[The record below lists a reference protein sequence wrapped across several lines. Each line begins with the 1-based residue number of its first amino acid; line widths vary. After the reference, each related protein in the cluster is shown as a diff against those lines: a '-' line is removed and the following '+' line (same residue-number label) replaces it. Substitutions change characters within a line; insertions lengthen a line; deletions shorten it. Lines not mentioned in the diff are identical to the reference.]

1 MSSVLMGYQSN
12 IIVDIKLFF
21 SYKNYLGF
29 NVTSQVS
36 LSFFFLPSFYL
47 YLKISPTIKH
57 YHCIP
62 VLLI

>member
-12 IIVDIKLFF
+12 IIVD

-29 NVTSQVS
+29 NVTNQVS